1 MIRDNEHP
9 RFGFLLRVLRVWS
22 WKVTPLLKKQNF
34 KNNKLNKKLVE
45 RGSRMSNHGVAL
57 VNKHI
62 EVSKVKETELMVL
75 HPKMQKTNS
84 LKF

>member
-1 MIRDNEHP
+1 
-9 RFGFLLRVLRVWS
+9 
-22 WKVTPLLKKQNF
+22 
-34 KNNKLNKKLVE
+34 
-45 RGSRMSNHGVAL
+45 MSNHGVAL